1 MARADHAR
9 PRAPSGAALRLEP
22 ASGGRAVRESRA
34 RYPRPGAAP
43 WQGAVVQQPA
53 RCGCRR
59 RGGRAVGRL
68 RRRGVRHHQAHHPV
82 RHRAGALA
90 PGSVRARPCHRPH
103 FRLRLGDRVQRRGRS
118 RRRGGDRYRC
128 GPDVARGRLVPRDSQ
143 GAPTGAR
150 SGRGGVSFRRVLS
163 VRGRCRRSG
172 PGGSK
177 RDHPAGRLGEG
188 RRGGSGGR
196 SGGGGDGVHGHPT
209 VQALTG
215 DEPMSDAQTVPHS
228 AGAESPPYLWGC
240 LVAVGTLVLYGLT
253 LAPTTQFW
261 DASEYIAAAH
271 ALGIPHPP
279 GNPFF
284 IILAHVWGLLP
295 LAGDYARRINLLAAT
310 TSALTAGIWFLI
322 AERWLRAIVPPG
334 RWRRVAATAGTLVGC
349 TTFTVWNQSVVNE
362 KVYTLSMLTIALVL
376 WLAVRWADQPEATR
390 RDHHLVL
397 IVYLLALS
405 ATNHLMGLLVAP
417 AVLVYVLATDPR
429 VLLRPRFLIVAL
441 LVAVVGTSV
450 NLFIP
455 IRAHFDPYMNQ
466 GEATTWPAL
475 KAVLTREQF
484 GKPSVLDN
492 PMYPAGA
499 DNPGHTAVLYGQ
511 QLLNYVQYFTWQ
523 FGRDWGAGVQR
534 ALAVLFAALG
544 LLGAR
549 HHWRAERRAAVAMTA
564 LMLTLTAA
572 LVFYLN
578 FKWGYSQPY
587 SAAGLEHEVRER
599 DYFFIASFAAWGIW
613 VGIGLATLMA
623 WIQEALPAR
632 RWALSAVVL
641 LAALVPL
648 VGNWL
653 TASRSGETMAR
664 DYAHDVLQS
673 VDPYALLVT
682 AGDNDTFPLWYA
694 QEVEGVRKDVSVLVL
709 SLANT
714 DWYLRQLQRR
724 PPEPFAPALAPALY
738 RDRTWP
744 RPASPW
750 MSRFYLDGPADTL
763 PPYLVL
769 PHAVTGR
776 LGPAN

>member
-1 MARADHAR
+1 
-9 PRAPSGAALRLEP
+9 
-22 ASGGRAVRESRA
+22 
-34 RYPRPGAAP
+34 
-43 WQGAVVQQPA
+43 
-53 RCGCRR
+53 
-59 RGGRAVGRL
+59 
-68 RRRGVRHHQAHHPV
+68 
-82 RHRAGALA
+82 
-90 PGSVRARPCHRPH
+90 
-103 FRLRLGDRVQRRGRS
+103 
-118 RRRGGDRYRC
+118 
-128 GPDVARGRLVPRDSQ
+128 
-143 GAPTGAR
+143 
-150 SGRGGVSFRRVLS
+150 
-163 VRGRCRRSG
+163 
-172 PGGSK
+172 
-177 RDHPAGRLGEG
+177 
-188 RRGGSGGR
+188 
-196 SGGGGDGVHGHPT
+196 
-209 VQALTG
+209 
-215 DEPMSDAQTVPHS
+215 MSDAQTVPHS
-228 AGAESPPYLWGC
+228 AGAESPPYVWAC

-376 WLAVRWADQPEATR
+376 WLAVRWADEPEATR

-648 VGNWL
+648 VGNRL

-776 LGPAN
+776 LGPVTVSLDPNVLGRPYLERSELAVLQIIKDEVGKRPIYFSASTGNYADRLGLGAYLVGEGLVRRVLPRPAAPSDSVRLLPGRGFVNVPRTSALAFGVYQGGEPAARPRPRGWVDVPSQNSLLGYVFVYDTIAAALAGQQPALAARAVELRDAILANTTYGLPAERRAAGN

>member
-1 MARADHAR
+1 MTDLR
-9 PRAPSGAALRLEP
+9 RAPHT
-22 ASGGRAVRESRA
+22 
-34 RYPRPGAAP
+34 AAP
-43 WQGAVVQQPA
+43 
-53 RCGCRR
+53 
-59 RGGRAVGRL
+59 
-68 RRRGVRHHQAHHPV
+68 
-82 RHRAGALA
+82 
-90 PGSVRARPCHRPH
+90 
-103 FRLRLGDRVQRRGRS
+103 
-118 RRRGGDRYRC
+118 
-128 GPDVARGRLVPRDSQ
+128 
-143 GAPTGAR
+143 
-150 SGRGGVSFRRVLS
+150 
-163 VRGRCRRSG
+163 
-172 PGGSK
+172 
-177 RDHPAGRLGEG
+177 
-188 RRGGSGGR
+188 
-196 SGGGGDGVHGHPT
+196 
-209 VQALTG
+209 
-215 DEPMSDAQTVPHS
+215 
-228 AGAESPPYLWGC
+228 ESPPYWWAG
-240 LVAVGTLVLYGLT
+240 LVAVGTLVLYVLT

-284 IILAHVWGLLP
+284 ILLAHVWGLLP

-310 TSALTAGIWFLI
+310 TSAVTAGTWFLI
-322 AERWLRAIVPPG
+322 GERWLRAMVAPV
-334 RWRRVAATAGTLVGC
+334 RWRRAVATAGTLVGF

-376 WLAVRWADQPEATR
+376 WLAVRWADQLEGTR

-429 VLLRPRFLIVAL
+429 VLFRPRFLIAAL

-455 IRAHFDPYMNQ
+455 IRAHLDPYLNQ
-466 GEATTWPAL
+466 GDATTWPAL

-484 GKPSVLDN
+484 GKPSVFDN
-492 PMYPAGA
+492 PMYPAGD
-499 DNPGHTAVLYGQ
+499 DNPGHTLLLYGQ

-523 FGRDWGAGVQR
+523 FGRDWMAGPQR

-549 HHWRAERRAAVAMTA
+549 RHWRAERRAAVAMTA
-564 LMLTLTAA
+564 LMLTLTVA

-587 SAAGLEHEVRER
+587 SAPGLEHEVRER
-599 DYFFIASFAAWGIW
+599 DYFFIASFAAWGVW
-613 VGIGLATLMA
+613 VGMGLATVMA
-623 WIQEALPAR
+623 RIQEAVATRAPTHAPAR

-648 VGNWL
+648 AGNRL
-653 TASRSGETMAR
+653 TAPRSGETLAR

-694 QEVEGVRKDVSVLVL
+694 QEVEGVRRDVSVLVL

-724 PPEPFAPALAPALY
+724 PPETFAPALAPALY
-738 RDRTWP
+738 RDQRWP
-744 RPASPW
+744 RPTSPW

-763 PPYLVL
+763 PAYLML
-769 PHAVTGR
+769 SQPVTGR
-776 LGPAN
+776 LGPVTVALDPNALGHPYLERSDLAVLQIIKDEVGRRPIYFSSSTGNYADRLGLGAYLVGEGLVRRVLPRPAASSDSVRLLPGRGFVNVPRTSALAFGVYQGGEPAARPRPRGWVDVPSQNSLLGYVFVYDTIAAALAGQDPALAARAGVLRDAILANTTYGLPAERRAAGN